1 METTLYLNKQI
12 NGMVIPEI
20 KRNTHDKGYML
31 ERTRWS
37 IEQIVLRN
45 LTCHLGKKK
54 KKKADCISF
63 SSLKVNAR

>member
-54 KKKADCISF
+54 KKKLIAYLF
-63 SSLKVNAR
+63 PHLR

>member
-31 ERTRWS
+31 KRTRWS

-54 KKKADCISF
+54 
-63 SSLKVNAR
+63 